1 MKIQQL
7 IEEQKRGLDKLLDG
21 GRLTLEGN
29 GITPVDVTQEI
40 KSFMKS
46 YGHKLIEAV
55 GEELTGCKYKINPRM
70 KNRNLYL
77 WQKGYNFSVDDS
89 RLKLKEIIKRV

>member
-7 IEEQKRGLDKLLDG
+7 IEEQKRGLDELLDG

-46 YGHKLIEAV
+46 YGRKLIEAV
-55 GEELTGCKYKINPRM
+55 GEEIINAHD
-70 KNRNLYL
+70 KC
-77 WQKGYNFSVDDS
+77 GYVHDEAGPEYDMCESCSAIFNHKDC
-89 RLKLKEIIKRV
+89 